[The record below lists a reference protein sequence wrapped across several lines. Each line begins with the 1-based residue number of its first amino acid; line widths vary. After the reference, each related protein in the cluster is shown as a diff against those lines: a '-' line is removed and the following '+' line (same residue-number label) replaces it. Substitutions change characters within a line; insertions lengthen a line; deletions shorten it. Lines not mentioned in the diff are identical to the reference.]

1 MSLCS
6 QYDGMSKTVEKKK
19 ILLVV
24 LLLGPV
30 RKKKKHHPA
39 SLSIDRCVLL
49 ALDISSM
56 TCSVMLSVCY
66 IVAPTFHTGV
76 LL

>member
-19 ILLVV
+19 N
-24 LLLGPV
+24 PV
-30 RKKKKHHPA
+30 RRITSWSREKKKHRPT

-49 ALDISSM
+49 ALGISSM
-56 TCSVMLSVCY
+56 TCSDMLSVCY

-76 LL
+76 LF

>member
-19 ILLVV
+19 KILFVV

-30 RKKKKHHPA
+30 KKKKHRPT

-49 ALDISSM
+49 ALGISSM
-56 TCSVMLSVCY
+56 TCSDMLSVCY

-76 LL
+76 LF

>member
-1 MSLCS
+1 
-6 QYDGMSKTVEKKK
+6 MSKTVEKKK

-30 RKKKKHHPA
+30 RKKKKRHHPA
-39 SLSIDRCVLL
+39 SLSIDRCILL
-49 ALDISSM
+49 ALGISSM
-56 TCSVMLSVCY
+56 TSSVMLSVCY

-76 LL
+76 LF